1 MTKYISVLKS
11 KSILV
16 LLIIIFFGSI
26 TRLYN
31 ISYDNLW
38 IDEISTFWIANPNF
52 TFAES
57 FNNHRS
63 LEQTPFLFN
72 YIMKIYFKIFGY
84 TEEIS
89 RLVPALCSILS
100 IITIIKISKLEKII
114 HSFSIFIILFNIFLI
129 LYAQELYIPTFFYSI
144 IIFIFLNV

>member
-1 MTKYISVLKS
+1 MIKYISVLKS

-57 FNNHRS
+57 FYNHRS

-72 YIMKIYFKIFGY
+72 YMY
-84 TEEIS
+84 
-89 RLVPALCSILS
+89 RDR
-100 IITIIKISKLEKII
+100 
-114 HSFSIFIILFNIFLI
+114 FII
-129 LYAQELYIPTFFYSI
+129 
-144 IIFIFLNV
+144 